1 VCCLDSVLG
10 FSENL
15 EVGFDFYSVLGFS
28 ENLEVGF
35 DFFFSDSFLSR
46 EDHALGRYC
55 SVIGRLCVVVKNG
68 SGESHL
74 SDEIVGDSL
83 EENCTD
89 IHVPTASS

>member
-15 EVGFDFYSVLGFS
+15 EVV
-28 ENLEVGF
+28 F
-35 DFFFSDSFLSR
+35 DFFFSDSSSR
-46 EDHALGRYC
+46 EDHALGWYH
-55 SVIGRLCVVVKNG
+55 SVVGCFCGIVKNG

-83 EENCTD
+83 EDNCTD